1 MTEEPEPRNEISGQV
16 SGNAWQIGHVHGDLN
31 HTVHNTG
38 NAPPQP
44 EEPELDIWLV
54 LAGVLAVASGI
65 AMIVSTFNNGIA
77 TPRLVGVGVVLDVRS
92 YSIDYGALTGPAWG
106 AACALGVWQV
116 WTARDLFYR
125 QKQVR
130 RRDRH
135 TAQIALWLSC
145 IPIHLAL
152 GTPASWI
159 GFCLVATIAALICLV
174 RRPQVPRPGRRLIA
188 AVVGVIAFVTWFL
201 PEVRGL
207 WSDEADASV
216 LGALAGTLLLL
227 VIVAVPV
234 HAVLTAPAVN
244 AGRTLRSWSVCLLV
258 KLAITWV
265 VVVQWHV
272 HVPAGVN
279 VFSSF
284 LPTIGVVAMLL
295 ASSSIL
301 ERVSAPGA

>member
-1 MTEEPEPRNEISGQV
+1 MSEEPEPRNEVSGQV

-31 HTVHNTG
+31 HTVN
-38 NAPPQP
+38 NAPPRP

-65 AMIVSTFNNGIA
+65 AMIISTFNHGIA

-92 YSIDYGALTGPAWG
+92 YSVDHGALTGPAWV

-116 WTARDLFYR
+116 WTALDLFSR
-125 QKQVR
+125 KKQLR

-135 TAQIALWLSC
+135 PAQIALWLSYV
-145 IPIHLAL
+145 PIHLAL
-152 GTPASWI
+152 GAPAPWI
-159 GFCLVATIAALICLV
+159 WFCLVATTAAVICVV
-174 RRPQVPRPGRRLIA
+174 RRPQAPRPGRRLIA

-244 AGRTLRSWSVCLLV
+244 AGRTLRSWSVCLLL

-265 VVVQWHV
+265 VVMQWHV
-272 HVPAGVN
+272 HLPDGVN

-284 LPTIGVVAMLL
+284 LPTIGVVAVLL
-295 ASSSIL
+295 ASSSIR

>member
-16 SGNAWQIGHVHGDLN
+16 SGSAWQIGHVHGDLN
-31 HTVHNTG
+31 HTVHNTK
-38 NAPPQP
+38 NAPLQQ

-54 LAGVLAVASGI
+54 LAGVLAVASGV
-65 AMIVSTFNNGIA
+65 AMMVGAFNGGTA
-77 TPRLVGVGVVLDVRS
+77 APRLVGVGVVLDVRA
-92 YSIDYGALTGPAWG
+92 YSVDYAALSGPTLG
-106 AACALGVWQV
+106 AAFALGAWQL
-116 WTARDLFYR
+116 WTARDLFSR
-125 QKQVR
+125 TKQVR

-135 TAQIALWLSC
+135 TAQVALWLSYV
-145 IPIHLAL
+145 PIHLVL
-152 GTPASWI
+152 GTPAPWI
-159 GFCLVATIAALICLV
+159 LFCLVGAAAALICLL
-174 RRPQVPRPGRRLIA
+174 RRPQVPRPDRRLIA

-201 PEVRGL
+201 PEARGL
-207 WSDEADASV
+207 WSDEAGASV
-216 LGALAGTLLLL
+216 LGGLAGTLLLL
-227 VIVAVPV
+227 VIIAVPV

-265 VVVQWHV
+265 VVWQWHV

-284 LPTIGVVAMLL
+284 LPTIGVLAMLL
-295 ASSSIL
+295 ASSSIR

>member
-1 MTEEPEPRNEISGQV
+1 
-16 SGNAWQIGHVHGDLN
+16 
-31 HTVHNTG
+31 
-38 NAPPQP
+38 
-44 EEPELDIWLV
+44 
-54 LAGVLAVASGI
+54 
-65 AMIVSTFNNGIA
+65 
-77 TPRLVGVGVVLDVRS
+77 
-92 YSIDYGALTGPAWG
+92 
-106 AACALGVWQV
+106 
-116 WTARDLFYR
+116 
-125 QKQVR
+125 
-130 RRDRH
+130 
-135 TAQIALWLSC
+135 
-145 IPIHLAL
+145 
-152 GTPASWI
+152 
-159 GFCLVATIAALICLV
+159 
-174 RRPQVPRPGRRLIA
+174 VPRPGRRLIA

-265 VVVQWHV
+265 VVVQWQ
-272 HVPAGVN
+272 AGVN

-295 ASSSIL
+295 ASSSIR